1 MKQLYVKTR
10 DEWRKWLSKH
20 NSTEKELWLV
30 FFKKE
35 TGKPSIEYD
44 ASVEEAL
51 CFGWVDSIIKKIDD
65 EKYARKF
72 TPRKPESHWSESN
85 KTRVKKMIEQGRMA
99 ESGLARVQEAKQNGI
114 WYKSAR
120 PNISFEIPEEFEHA
134 LQQNKKAQEFFEQL
148 APTYQKQYIG
158 WMAVAKRQETREK
171 RIKESIALL
180 KKGEKLG
187 LK

>member
-1 MKQLYVKTR
+1 MQQLYVKTR
-10 DEWRKWLSKH
+10 DEWRKWLSEH
-20 NSTEKELWLV
+20 HQTERELWLV

-51 CFGWVDSIIKKIDD
+51 CFGWVDSIIKKIDA

-72 TPRKPESHWSESN
+72 TPRKSGSLWSDSN
-85 KTRVKKMIEQGRMA
+85 KKRVKKMIAEGRMT
-99 ESGLARVQEAKQNGI
+99 EFGLARIEEAKQSGL
-114 WYKSAR
+114 WHKSPR
-120 PNISFEIPEEFEHA
+120 PDILFEIPEEFEHA
-134 LQQNKKAQEFFEQL
+134 LQQNKEAQEFFQQL
-148 APTYQKQYIG
+148 APSYQKHYIG
-158 WMAVAKRQETREK
+158 WIVVAKRPETREK

>member
-1 MKQLYVKTR
+1 MQLYVKTR
-10 DEWRKWLSKH
+10 DEWRKWLAKH
-20 NSTEKELWLV
+20 HKTERELWLV

-51 CFGWVDSIIKKIDD
+51 CFGWVDSIIKKIND

-72 TPRKPESHWSESN
+72 TPRKSESLWSESN
-85 KTRVKKMIEQGRMA
+85 KTRVKKMTEQGRMT
-99 ESGLARVQEAKQNGI
+99 EFGLARIEEAKQSGL
-114 WYKSAR
+114 WHKSPR
-120 PNISFEIPEEFEHA
+120 LDISFEISEEFERA
-134 LQQNKKAQEFFEQL
+134 LQQNKEAQEFFRQL
-148 APTYQKQYIG
+148 APSYQRQYIG
-158 WMAVAKRQETREK
+158 WIVVAKRPETREK

>member
-1 MKQLYVKTR
+1 LQQLYVKTR
-10 DEWRKWLSKH
+10 DEWRKWLSEH
-20 NSTEKELWLV
+20 HQTERELWLV

-51 CFGWVDSIIKKIDD
+51 CFGWVDSIIKKIDA

-72 TPRKPESHWSESN
+72 TPRKSGSLWSDSN
-85 KTRVKKMIEQGRMA
+85 KKRVKKMIAEGRMT
-99 ESGLARVQEAKQNGI
+99 EFGLARIEEANRSGL
-114 WYKSAR
+114 WDKSPR
-120 PNISFEIPEEFEHA
+120 PDISFEIPEEFERA
-134 LQQNKKAQEFFEQL
+134 LQQNKEAQEFFQQL
-148 APTYQKQYIG
+148 APSYQKQYIA
-158 WMAVAKRQETREK
+158 WIVVAKRQETREK

-187 LK
+187 MK

>member
-1 MKQLYVKTR
+1 MKQLYLKTR
-10 DEWRKWLSKH
+10 DEWRKWLAKH
-20 NSTEKELWLV
+20 HKTERELWLV

-65 EKYARKF
+65 KKYARKF
-72 TPRKPESHWSESN
+72 TPRKSGSLWSDSN
-85 KTRVKKMIEQGRMA
+85 KKRVKKMIAEGRMTA
-99 ESGLARVQEAKQNGI
+99 FGLARIEEARQNGL

-134 LQQNKKAQEFFEQL
+134 LQQNKKAQEFFAQL

-158 WMAVAKRQETREK
+158 WIVVAKRQETKEK
-171 RIKESIALL
+171 RIKESQIDNLNF
-180 KKGEKLG
+180 
-187 LK
+187 

>member
-10 DEWRKWLSKH
+10 GEWRKWLSEH
-20 NSTEKELWLV
+20 HQTERELWLV

-51 CFGWVDSIIKKIDD
+51 CFGWVDSIIKKIDA

-72 TPRKPESHWSESN
+72 TPRKSESLWSDSN
-85 KTRVKKMIEQGRMA
+85 KKRVKKMIAEGRMT
-99 ESGLARVQEAKQNGI
+99 EFGLARIEEANRSGL
-114 WYKSAR
+114 WDKS
-120 PNISFEIPEEFEHA
+120 PQPDISFEIPEEFECA
-134 LQQNKKAQEFFEQL
+134 LQQNRKAQEFFQQL
-148 APTYQKQYIG
+148 APSYQKQYIA
-158 WMAVAKRQETREK
+158 WIVVAKRQETREK